1 MSLTKKNNNLKS
13 NNLVVLTL
21 LILFSIIVIIPFY
34 YLIMTSFKTFQ
45 ESIAEFK
52 WVPSQFNF
60 QNYKTVL
67 EMEEFKIG
75 RYFLNTIYIIFMRCV
90 GTLMTCS
97 LVAFGFVRYKFKYK
111 EVIFVAF
118 MSVLLLP
125 GELLTIPFYE
135 VFLKLNWMDTY
146 KPLIAGTFFA
156 TDIFAIFL
164 FRQFFKS
171 VPSTLFESARID
183 GCSEF
188 RMFLQIMLPLSKPV
202 LITMFLL
209 YFTGTYNDIYGPT
222 LYILSEDKYT
232 VAQSLGLIENLYNTG
247 SRDFLVPWNLVSAAT
262 IVSIIPVLFVFFAG
276 QKYFIEGVATSGIKG

>member
-1 MSLTKKNNNLKS
+1 MQLMKRKKKRKSRLKGS
-13 NNLVVLTL
+13 KTLVVTF
-21 LILFSIIVIIPFY
+21 LIIFSIIVLIPFY

-52 WVPSQFNF
+52 WLPGQFNF
-60 QNYKTVL
+60 ENYKLVL
-67 EMEEFKIG
+67 DMDDFKIG
-75 RYFLNTIYIIFMRCV
+75 RYFLNTIFIIFMRCV
-90 GTLMTCS
+90 GTLATCS

-111 EVIFVAF
+111 EVIFVIF

-146 KPLIAGTFFA
+146 KPLYAGTFFA

-164 FRQFFKS
+164 FRQFFRS

-188 RMFLQIMLPLSKPV
+188 RMFLQIMIPLSKPV

-247 SRDFLVPWNLVSAAT
+247 SRDFLVSWNLV
-262 IVSIIPVLFVFFAG
+262 
-276 QKYFIEGVATSGIKG
+276 